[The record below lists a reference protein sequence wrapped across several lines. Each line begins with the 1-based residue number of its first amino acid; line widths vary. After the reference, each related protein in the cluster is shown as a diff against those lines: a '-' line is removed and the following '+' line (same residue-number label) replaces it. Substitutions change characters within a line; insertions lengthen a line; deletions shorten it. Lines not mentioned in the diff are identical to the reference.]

1 VAEEA
6 AEMVA
11 EVARVAEVA
20 VAKQKLSEARRFGIA
35 KDIFMF
41 LIDCPENI
49 LHSETTAQ
57 AAIGLANI
65 FVNEFG
71 KTTEKGE

>member
-1 VAEEA
+1 MTEIGNVGPAYRPRWAVAEEA

-49 LHSETTAQ
+49 LHSETTA
-57 AAIGLANI
+57 
-65 FVNEFG
+65 
-71 KTTEKGE
+71 